1 MWFVLIVLA
10 CQGFNKSQG
19 LVVRPFPIKL
29 RCSQHNCS
37 YNPVPRRRLQQ
48 IVSPLFA
55 GIPDRVE
62 AHELSSVFTILAL
75 GALMDAPMPPD
86 QPIVDRYAN
95 YGKLCL
101 SLECIFGQTSVA
113 TIEANLLRLIFL
125 LFSRDRTAPM
135 KVFAQLGLIGRL
147 IISMGMRKP
156 PLSS

>member
-1 MWFVLIVLA
+1 M
-10 CQGFNKSQG
+10 
-19 LVVRPFPIKL
+19 
-29 RCSQHNCS
+29 
-37 YNPVPRRRLQQ
+37 
-48 IVSPLFA
+48 VSPLFA

-62 AHELSSVFTILAL
+62 AHELSSIFTILAL
-75 GALMDAPMPPD
+75 GAMMDASIPPD
-86 QPIVDRYAN
+86 HPSVDRYAN

-147 IISMGMRKP
+147 IISMGMRGSIRSNEDSITDFKKIETLQDGTLTKRSVP
-156 PLSS
+156 EDGVCFGIICRWIHGR